1 MWLRLT
7 QATLGTSPSIWF
19 RYLFR
24 FVTGVSG
31 WIWRNIQVVWSDHVF
46 FGKRRGPRICPRGLF
61 IMSGRRPAEREEST
75 HPRFRRW
82 QAHRIYFLSSIEQ
95 GTVLQPQEVVSRWI
109 KNFQGF
115 SSRCPAE
122 GSVEAQM
129 EQEVRAPWKN
139 APWTPLKVTEVNQI
153 VLGGLKHVNNPYFL
167 IKTGSLFDIL
177 ALAVLFFH

>member
-82 QAHRIYFLSSIEQ
+82 QAHRIYFLSSIEL
-95 GTVLQPQEVVSRWI
+95 GTVSSKYGAAWEFESKTWLL
-109 KNFQGF
+109 NFHK
-115 SSRCPAE
+115 SKKRSD
-122 GSVEAQM
+122 
-129 EQEVRAPWKN
+129 
-139 APWTPLKVTEVNQI
+139 VTGHRTATVA
-153 VLGGLKHVNNPYFL
+153 
-167 IKTGSLFDIL
+167 SLFLLHAMLPSPLLPPPPHFKKIYC
-177 ALAVLFFH
+177 